1 MPYSRSAAFILLAD
15 RERMAFPRQ
24 IVPNPM
30 NQESTMQTK
39 PGRRFFSMIHWR
51 WIIALCFLALI
62 PGCSP
67 GLSSQARSGVTYRGA
82 FTYIQQDPSAHVGET
97 VLLGGRIL
105 DIRTSEERSE
115 IMVLQMPLDHWNSP
129 IDEDRSEGRFLVFM
143 ERFLDPVI
151 YNKGKL
157 MSLVGVVRGSEIR
170 AIDQYEYSFPTI
182 DAIEIKLWLQD
193 DAYLPNIRLGI
204 GVGTYF

>member
-1 MPYSRSAAFILLAD
+1 M
-15 RERMAFPRQ
+15 
-24 IVPNPM
+24 
-30 NQESTMQTK
+30 K
-39 PGRRFFSMIHWR
+39 PETGRRFFSIIHSR
-51 WIIALCFLALI
+51 WFIALCFLSLA

-67 GLSSQARSGVTYRGA
+67 GLSGQARSQVTYRGA

-115 IMVLQMPLDHWNSP
+115 IMVLEMPLDHWDSP
-129 IDEDRSEGRFLVFM
+129 IDEDRSEGRFLVYM
-143 ERFLDPVI
+143 DRFLDPVL

-170 AIDQYEYSFPTI
+170 AIGQYEYNFPTI
-182 DAIEIKLWLQD
+182 DAIDIKLWLQD
-193 DAYLPNIRLGI
+193 ETYVPNIRLGI